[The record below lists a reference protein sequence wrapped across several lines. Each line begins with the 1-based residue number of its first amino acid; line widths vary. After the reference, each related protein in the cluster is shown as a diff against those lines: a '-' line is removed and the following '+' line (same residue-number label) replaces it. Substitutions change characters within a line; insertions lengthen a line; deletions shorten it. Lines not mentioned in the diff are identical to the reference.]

1 MTINLQRLWRTV
13 AIEAAAENKTVVTK
27 ISNNNINVV
36 TEPHDYFDTQGH
48 YIIDVYSYLAKSI
61 ANFNQLGFVEY
72 RQKQILCYREYNSAI
87 RIMHVYY
94 STIIPYRPEE
104 FKMSY

>member
-1 MTINLQRLWRTV
+1 MTINLQSLWRTV
-13 AIEAAAENKTVVTK
+13 AIEAAVENKTVITE

-48 YIIDVYSYLAKSI
+48 YIIDVYNYLAKSI
-61 ANFNQLGFVEY
+61 ADFVQLGFDEQH
-72 RQKQILCYREYNSAI
+72 QKQIMCYREYNSAI

-94 STIIPYRPEE
+94 STIIPYKPKD
-104 FKMSY
+104 FKMTY